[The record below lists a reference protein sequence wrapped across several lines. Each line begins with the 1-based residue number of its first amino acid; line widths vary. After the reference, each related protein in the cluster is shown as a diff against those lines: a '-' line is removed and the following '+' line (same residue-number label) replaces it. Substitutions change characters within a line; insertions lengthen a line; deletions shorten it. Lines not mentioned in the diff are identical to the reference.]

1 MIDLVFLTDIILN
14 FRTSFLDDAS
24 GEEVMD
30 PKLIMMSYLFSLRF
44 VIDVLSTV
52 PLSDFFGNS
61 SFLQFL
67 GTLKILRLARISSV
81 IMNLNTSSETKATYK
96 VIYLIFMMMMYI
108 HVVGCLWYQMTS
120 ENEEWIPNMEF
131 IFFGSP

>member
-61 SFLQFL
+61 SFL
-67 GTLKILRLARISSV
+67 
-81 IMNLNTSSETKATYK
+81 
-96 VIYLIFMMMMYI
+96 
-108 HVVGCLWYQMTS
+108 
-120 ENEEWIPNMEF
+120 
-131 IFFGSP
+131 